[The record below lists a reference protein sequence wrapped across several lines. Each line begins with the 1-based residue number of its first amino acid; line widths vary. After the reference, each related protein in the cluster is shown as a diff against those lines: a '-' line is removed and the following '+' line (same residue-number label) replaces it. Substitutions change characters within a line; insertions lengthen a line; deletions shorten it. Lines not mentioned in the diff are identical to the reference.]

1 MTILHNP
8 NYYADYED
16 HKIPKHHHGQ
26 PKAWS
31 LLESITN
38 IVVGVVLAFSSQI
51 AIFSWYGIPISWHLN
66 LEMTGWF
73 TIVSLLRSFLLRR
86 LFNRISPFKK

>member
-38 IVVGVVLAFSSQI
+38 IVVGVVLAFSSQLI
-51 AIFSWYGIPISWHLN
+51 IFSFYGVDLDWTVN
-66 LEMTGWF
+66 LRMTAWF
-73 TIVSLLRSFLLRR
+73 TVISLARSFLLRR
-86 LFNRISPFKK
+86 LFNRISPFK